1 MAARG
6 RRPFKPQ
13 AGFGTQQQ
21 QEPASGVPASILKQA
36 RKSGQLNLSGRS
48 LTTIPDTVWRI
59 NLDVPEEGKTVSMDG
74 ADDRWWE
81 QTDLTKLILASNWLT
96 SLSDDIVNLPA
107 LTVLD
112 VHDNRLES
120 LPEALR
126 ELQNLQK
133 LDVSRNKLTEL
144 PSCIG
149 KIKSLKS
156 LHVEYNQLKQMPE
169 DIGDLFFLEDL
180 DMSNNELISLPG
192 SIGGLSKILKLNV
205 SNNKLKS
212 LPPEIATMNALRQ
225 IDANHN
231 ELSSLPAELGTL
243 THLEQLYLR
252 HNRLTHLP
260 ILTDCA
266 SLKELHVGNNQIVEI
281 TGEHVQHLPAIS
293 VLDLRDNKIAKLP
306 DEIAQLQSL
315 ERLDLT
321 NNDLAGLPYLLGTV
335 ASLKSIV
342 VDGNPMRSIRRDI
355 IMRGTQEVKKY
366 LRSRIEN
373 PEDIPSA
380 STNGV
385 QSDKGQ
391 SGVIGGTGDGVNAHD
406 VCQFKTLDYSNK
418 QCSQIP
424 EEVWKIAA
432 KGEVTTMNL
441 SKNCFTELPKG
452 IMLVSDFLKD
462 LNLGFNKLTSLHP
475 DIGLYFKLTSL
486 DLRNNQ
492 LSDLPSDMSSL
503 KELRELVL
511 SCNRFTKLPSVIYSL
526 PKLEIL
532 FANDN
537 KIESIDPQG
546 MKQLSA
552 LATLDLQNNN
562 IAQVPPELGLCK
574 QIKSLQLSGNAFRIP
589 RPAIVAKGTNA
600 VMEFLRGRIAE

>member
-6 RRPFKPQ
+6 RRQWKPQ
-13 AGFGTQQQ
+13 AGFQAQ
-21 QEPASGVPASILKQA
+21 QEQKEGVHVSILKQA

-48 LTTIPDTVWRI
+48 LTSIPDTVWRI
-59 NLDVPEEGKTVSMDG
+59 NIDVPEEGKTASMDD

-81 QTDLTKLILASNWLT
+81 QIDLTKLILASNWLT
-96 SLSDDIVNLPA
+96 GLSEDIANLPA

-120 LPEALR
+120 LPEALGT
-126 ELQNLQK
+126 LQNLQK

-144 PSCIG
+144 PSCVG

-156 LHVEYNQLKQMPE
+156 LHVEYNQLRQMPE
-169 DIGDLFFLEDL
+169 DMGDLFFLEDL
-180 DMSNNELISLPG
+180 DMSNNELTSLPG
-192 SIGGLSKILKLNV
+192 SMGGLSKIIKLNV

-212 LPPEIATMNALRQ
+212 LPPELATMNALRQ

-231 ELSSLPAELGTL
+231 EITNLPPAFGTL
-243 THLEQLYLR
+243 IHLEQLYLR
-252 HNRLTHLP
+252 HNKLTHLP
-260 ILTDCA
+260 VLTDCT
-266 SLKELHVGNNQIVEI
+266 SLKELHLGNNQIIEI

-293 VLDLRDNKIAKLP
+293 VLDLRDNKICKLP

-315 ERLDLT
+315 ERLDVT

-335 ASLKSIV
+335 TTLKSIV

-355 IMRGTQEVKKY
+355 IMRGTQEIKKY
-366 LRSRIEN
+366 LRSRIED
-373 PEDIPSA
+373 PSEIPA
-380 STNGV
+380 AATNGV
-385 QSDKGQ
+385 QSNKGQ

-406 VCQFKTLDYSNK
+406 VIQSKSLDYSNK
-418 QCSQIP
+418 KCNQVP
-424 EEVWKIAA
+424 EEVLKIAA
-432 KGEVTTMNL
+432 KGEITSINL
-441 SKNCFTELPKG
+441 SKNTFTELPKG
-452 IMLVSDFLKD
+452 IMLVSDHLKE
-462 LNLGFNKLTSLHP
+462 LNLGFNKLTSLHS
-475 DIGLYFKLTSL
+475 DIGLYFKLTFL

-492 LSDLPSDMSSL
+492 LSDLPSDMASL
-503 KELRELVL
+503 KEMREVIL
-511 SCNRFTKLPSVIYSL
+511 SFNRFTKLPAVLYSL

-546 MKQLSA
+546 MKQLAS

-562 IAQVPPELGLCK
+562 IGQVPPELGLCS

-589 RPAIVAKGTNA
+589 RPAILAKGTNA
-600 VMEFLRGRIAE
+600 LLEFLRGRIAE